1 MENQTVK
8 IVVTILGAVG
18 FILILAGPVFHLV
31 ESTPALFA
39 GIVCWV
45 VAGAIKAF
53 FKKAGQ

>member
-53 FKKAGQ
+53 FKKAG